1 MGETLTKLRLD
12 RPVRLGS
19 PATNGRAG
27 AGYGGLFWRLPPTP
41 EPHVRT
47 AAAAGEHAGHN
58 SVAQRLAWI
67 DHASGFTLVFTG
79 TDGPS
84 WADPWFVR
92 IEDYLGVG
100 SRFAARDPL
109 TVPTGGA
116 ATRGMRA
123 PVADGV
129 LDDEA
134 AQTWAER

>member
-1 MGETLTKLRLD
+1 MGETLTRLRLD
-12 RPVRLGS
+12 RPVRPGS
-19 PATNGRAG
+19 PATNGLAC

-47 AAAAGEHAGHN
+47 AAAAGEHAG
-58 SVAQRLAWI
+58 SQ
-67 DHASGFTLVFTG
+67 
-79 TDGPS
+79 
-84 WADPWFVR
+84 
-92 IEDYLGVG
+92 
-100 SRFAARDPL
+100 FAARDPL

-134 AQTWAER
+134 AQTWAKR